1 MQLSIRIMASSV
13 LLFPSSSCVRPP
25 MKVMPVADQ
34 WNAFGTLRMSRGV
47 LLLFI
52 RIAAPPSARSDG
64 AQPDGLAKEW
74 VKFSVS
80 VIM

>member
-1 MQLSIRIMASSV
+1 
-13 LLFPSSSCVRPP
+13 

-34 WNAFGTLRMSRGV
+34 WNAFGTLRMSRV

-52 RIAAPPSARSDG
+52 RIAAPPSARSEG
-64 AQPDGLAKEW
+64 AQPDGLANEW